1 MIHTQN
7 YIVRQTMKR
16 QRVLLMCMGLLFT
29 AVAVPGCGQKEL
41 AKKDTY
47 PAQGKLTYNGEPVQF
62 ALITL
67 EPTDPGKGE
76 RADARTDENGDFTI
90 RTYSNEEPDGA
101 VPGEYKV
108 TIDPG
113 RGLRPGY
120 QERKEKPTDVPEEAR
135 QPESKVVIKAED
147 NVLEIKLP

>member
-1 MIHTQN
+1 MLRTQN
-7 YIVRQTMKR
+7 WIVRQTMTR
-16 QRVLLMCMGLLFT
+16 HRVLLLCMGLLFG
-29 AVAVPGCGQKEL
+29 AGAVPGCGQKEL
-41 AKKDTY
+41 AKKETY

-67 EPTDPGKGE
+67 TPVDPAKGMP
-76 RADARTDENGDFTI
+76 ADARTDENGEFTL

-101 VPGEYKV
+101 VPGEYRV
-108 TIDPG
+108 TIEPG
-113 RGLRPGY
+113 RGLRPRY

-135 QPESKVVIKAED
+135 KPESTVVIKAED